1 MITSEE
7 EARSYIGRHWGS
19 AALADCAS
27 YVAALRQENARQNL
41 VSPASLDHVWVRH
54 IADSA
59 QLLLHQP
66 EICGTWAD
74 VGTGAGLPGL
84 VIAILRRDLHVT
96 LIEPRKLRTAWLEH
110 MRVGLN
116 LAQTHVVTGR
126 AEDVQHSFD
135 AVSARAVAPLAEL
148 LQKTGHLGKRG
159 SRWLFA
165 KGRSALVELDAVSDS
180 QRRGWLFH
188 VKHSLTASDA
198 RIIVCERSRG
208 SN

>member
-7 EARSYIGRHWGS
+7 EARSYIERNWG
-19 AALADCAS
+19 AGALADCAS

-41 VSPASLDHVWVRH
+41 VSPASLEHVWVRH

-59 QLLLHQP
+59 QLLAHQP
-66 EICGTWAD
+66 ENCGSWAD

-96 LIEPRKLRTAWLEH
+96 LIEPRKLRTAWLEE
-110 MRVGLN
+110 MRERLN
-116 LAQTHVVTGR
+116 LAHTRIITGR
-126 AEDVQHSFD
+126 AEDVRDSFD

-148 LQKTGHLGKRG
+148 LQKTCHLGKPAA
-159 SRWLFA
+159 RWLFA
-165 KGRSALVELDAVSDS
+165 KGRSALDELDALPAR
-180 QRRGWLFH
+180 QHRRWVFH

-198 RIIVCERSRG
+198 RIIVCERPRG